1 MAAIFT
7 RRWRRLNSF
16 VSRGLSIGIG
26 VSWLAIRGNTENT
39 VLASLGLEKTGE
51 TEEVL
56 ENDWS
61 TTRVR
66 DWMVICSNS
75 FGPRRFRDAVSKLS
89 GEVVIC
95 DVEEHVMFS
104 SVVDFKNCT
113 VIWRIVHDA
122 QQANDHLLV
131 EGNPPK
137 SLARIQ
143 CEQYTRVKDDRDVDF
158 IFDIPIRV
166 AHEVVGFRHDEKVER
181 AFEVLRATSGN
192 KPKWKFW

>member
-1 MAAIFT
+1 MGF
-7 RRWRRLNSF
+7 
-16 VSRGLSIGIG
+16 G
-26 VSWLAIRGNTENT
+26 VSWLAIRGNTEST
-39 VLASLGLEKTGE
+39 VLASLGMEKTGE
-51 TEEVL
+51 TEEVP
-56 ENDWS
+56 ESDSS

-75 FGPRRFRDAVSKLS
+75 CQPRRFRDAGSKLK

-104 SVVDFKNCT
+104 SVAVFKNGT

-131 EGNPPK
+131 EGNPPD

-143 CEQYTRVKDDRDVDF
+143 CEQYMRGKEDRDVDF

-166 AHEVVGFRHDEKVER
+166 AQELVGFRHDEAAKR
-181 AFEVLRATSGN
+181 SFEVLRATSGN
-192 KPKWKFW
+192 KLRWKFW